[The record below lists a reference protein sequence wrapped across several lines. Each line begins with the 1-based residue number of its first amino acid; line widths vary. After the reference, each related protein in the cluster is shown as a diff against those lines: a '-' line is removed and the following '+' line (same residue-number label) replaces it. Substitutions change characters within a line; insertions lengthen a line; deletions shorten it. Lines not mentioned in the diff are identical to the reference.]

1 MLPLGSGLMARET
14 LYVTDQLL
22 LGLYAKKDASGKR
35 IATLESG
42 AELELLDRNKNY
54 AKVKT
59 NNGNIGWVKTAFLV
73 TEKPAKL
80 LLKDVEFEKQELTQE
95 IEENRRKLA
104 LIRTPS
110 AEDMAALKKELEERS
125 LGLQQARSRIDDLNR
140 QLNTARAEFSWV
152 KYIQQVLHPLWWY
165 PIGVMGFLLTG
176 ILIGIRI
183 VNNRLR
189 KRFYGFKF
197 Q

>member
-1 MLPLGSGLMARET
+1 MLPISNGLMARET

-22 LGLYAKKDASGKR
+22 LGLYANNDASGKR

-42 AELELLDRNKNY
+42 EELELLDRNKNY
-54 AKVKT
+54 AKIKT
-59 NNGNIGWVKTAFLV
+59 NGGSIGWVKTAFLV

-80 LLKDVEFEKQELTQE
+80 LIKDAEIEKQKLIQE
-95 IEENRRKLA
+95 IEENKRKLA

-110 AEDMAALKKELEERS
+110 AEDMAALKKELKERS
-125 LGLQQARSRIDDLNR
+125 LGLQQAGSRIDDLNR
-140 QLNTARAEFSWV
+140 QLIIARAEFSWY
-152 KYIQQVLHPLWWY
+152 KHIQQALDPLWWY
-165 PIGVMGFLLTG
+165 LLVTIALLLSG
-176 ILIGIRI
+176 ILIGMRI

-197 Q
+197 E